1 MTYACRRICEQ
12 SIFHQSQSLLQRESQ
27 HCNIVWGFG
36 LCGAGGLAKEPHR
49 CLKRAE
55 WVTKTTRVHARVEES
70 DIGGYRMYWQLS
82 NATRVR
88 LLICIQCIS
97 SSRRFQLHC
106 TALHCTALHY
116 CASTAS
122 TRREVH
128 RLWAAQHAL
137 WPLGSIVAHV
147 RALLK
152 LSVGNVEDLDSRRT
166 CVTLRHACTCC
177 VCSDCSGLQ
186 HSSER
191 QSGTSPL

>member
-1 MTYACRRICEQ
+1 MFNFSSVSESFAGKLHNHRVGLRALRGGRTREGAPP
-12 SIFHQSQSLLQRESQ
+12 LLKTSRVGGQDDPSARARGRERYR
-27 HCNIVWGFG
+27 G
-36 LCGAGGLAKEPHR
+36 LPYVLA
-49 CLKRAE
+49 A
-55 WVTKTTRVHARVEES
+55 V
-70 DIGGYRMYWQLS
+70 
-82 NATRVR
+82 NATRVG
-88 LLICIQCIS
+88 LLICLECVS
-97 SSRRFQLHC
+97 TVPVHC
-106 TALHCTALHY
+106 TALHCTLGALHY
-116 CASTAS
+116 CASTKS